1 MNIRQIFLP
10 IAIQLLEI
18 PVNQIYDKFDGFVKN
33 ISPFNGDSE
42 WDDID
47 PFDRSV
53 IITEFL
59 IATKISVSDV
69 MTMVSEVTK

>member
-10 IAIQLLEI
+10 IAIKLLEI
-18 PVNQIYDKFDGFVKN
+18 PVNQIYDKFDGFIEN

-47 PFDRSV
+47 SFDRSA

-69 MTMVSEVTK
+69 MTMISEITK